1 MNLHLND
8 RIALVTGGGQGVGR
22 RICHELAAE
31 GAVVAVNDLFA
42 ERAEAVAD
50 EIVASGGRAIA
61 VPADITDAAA
71 VEAMFD
77 TVASQVG
84 PVTVLVNNAG
94 IIPERREKGGMT
106 PRFVDTPVED
116 WPKIIGLNVYGTMN
130 CCRAA
135 LPGMIAAKSGRIINI
150 ISEAARAGEAMMAV
164 YSGAKGAIAS
174 FGRALA
180 REHGRDRITV
190 NMVALGA
197 VSHEGIKDGPLHV
210 DATPENN
217 ELLRKMLSAYPAA
230 KGLNRLGRP
239 EDVAPAV
246 AFLASDHSA
255 FITGQ
260 TLGVSGG
267 FVMS

>member
-1 MNLHLND
+1 
-8 RIALVTGGGQGVGR
+8 
-22 RICHELAAE
+22 
-31 GAVVAVNDLFA
+31 
-42 ERAEAVAD
+42 
-50 EIVASGGRAIA
+50 
-61 VPADITDAAA
+61 
-71 VEAMFD
+71 
-77 TVASQVG
+77 
-84 PVTVLVNNAG
+84 
-94 IIPERREKGGMT
+94 
-106 PRFVDTPVED
+106 
-116 WPKIIGLNVYGTMN
+116 
-130 CCRAA
+130 
-135 LPGMIAAKSGRIINI
+135 
-150 ISEAARAGEAMMAV
+150 MMAV

-217 ELLRKMLSAYPAA
+217 ELLRKMLYAYPAA